1 MPALHGWHG
10 EDRSDRWDEN
20 GDILDDE
27 DGNDDQ
33 HNLEIASWYTW
44 TEHDGNDNDDNVQ
57 STKPV
62 IIELNLFHLG
72 RGALVDWG
80 WTMPSDSTCIP
91 TNQPIDS
98 FTNQPIASVTNQ

>member
-33 HNLEIASWYTW
+33 HDLEIASWYTW
-44 TEHDGNDNDDNVQ
+44 TEHDGNDNDDNVKKHQ
-57 STKPV
+57 ASHHW
-62 IIELNLFHLG
+62 IELVPLGPWCSGRLRLNNAEWLNLH
-72 RGALVDWG
+72 
-80 WTMPSDSTCIP
+80 
-91 TNQPIDS
+91 TNQP
-98 FTNQPIASVTNQ
+98 TNR